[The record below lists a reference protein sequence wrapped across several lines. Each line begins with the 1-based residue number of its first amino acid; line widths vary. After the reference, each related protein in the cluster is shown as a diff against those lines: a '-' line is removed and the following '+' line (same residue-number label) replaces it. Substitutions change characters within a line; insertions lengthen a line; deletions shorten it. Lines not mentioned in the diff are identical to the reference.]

1 MVTKV
6 TKTLKILEKSRFAYV
21 TFESYKGGMSVKES
35 EIERFFVKECKKKGW
50 LCLKFVS
57 PSMSGLPDR
66 IILAP
71 KGRVFFAE
79 LKAPGKKPRRLQ
91 ESVHKILFRFGFYIC
106 VIDSKEQA
114 SSYIAAFDLLGGGA
128 DEVYTP

>member
-1 MVTKV
+1 M
-6 TKTLKILEKSRFAYV
+6 
-21 TFESYKGGMSVKES
+21 KES

-71 KGRVFFAE
+71 KGRVFCRAE
-79 LKAPGKKPRRLQ
+79 SPGKETQTVAGER
-91 ESVHKILFRFGFYIC
+91 
-106 VIDSKEQA
+106 A
-114 SSYIAAFDLLGGGA
+114 
-128 DEVYTP
+128 

>member
-1 MVTKV
+1 
-6 TKTLKILEKSRFAYV
+6 
-21 TFESYKGGMSVKES
+21 MSVKES

-57 PSMSGLPDR
+57 PSMAGLPDR

>member
-6 TKTLKILEKSRFAYV
+6 TKTLKILEKSRLAYV

>member
-1 MVTKV
+1 M
-6 TKTLKILEKSRFAYV
+6 
-21 TFESYKGGMSVKES
+21 KES

-79 LKAPGKKPRRLQ
+79 LKAPGNPDGCRRACIKYY
-91 ESVHKILFRFGFYIC
+91 SVSDFI
-106 VIDSKEQA
+106 SA
-114 SSYIAAFDLLGGGA
+114 
-128 DEVYTP
+128 

>member
-1 MVTKV
+1 M
-6 TKTLKILEKSRFAYV
+6 E
-21 TFESYKGGMSVKES
+21 ES

-71 KGRVFFAE
+71 KGRVF
-79 LKAPGKKPRRLQ
+79 LQ
-91 ESVHKILFRFGFYIC
+91 S
-106 VIDSKEQA
+106 
-114 SSYIAAFDLLGGGA
+114 
-128 DEVYTP
+128 

>member
-1 MVTKV
+1 M
-6 TKTLKILEKSRFAYV
+6 
-21 TFESYKGGMSVKES
+21 KES
-35 EIERFFVKECKKKGW
+35 EIERFFVQECKKKGW

-57 PSMSGLPDR
+57 PSTSGLPDR

-91 ESVHKILFRFGFYIC
+91 ESVHKILTGLGFTIC
-106 VIDSKEQA
+106 VIDSKEMA
-114 SSYIAAFDLLGGGA
+114 KTYIDIFSLMGGDGN
-128 DEVYTP
+128 EIRTP

>member
-1 MVTKV
+1 M
-6 TKTLKILEKSRFAYV
+6 
-21 TFESYKGGMSVKES
+21 KES

-106 VIDSKEQA
+106 VIDSKKQA

>member
-1 MVTKV
+1 M
-6 TKTLKILEKSRFAYV
+6 
-21 TFESYKGGMSVKES
+21 KES
-35 EIERFFVKECKKKGW
+35 EIERFFVQECKKKGW

-91 ESVHKILFRFGFYIC
+91 ESVHKILIRLGFLIC
-106 VIDSKEQA
+106 VIDSKELA
-114 SSYIAAFDLLGGGA
+114 RTYIDAFDMAGGGGN
-128 DEVYTP
+128 EVYTP